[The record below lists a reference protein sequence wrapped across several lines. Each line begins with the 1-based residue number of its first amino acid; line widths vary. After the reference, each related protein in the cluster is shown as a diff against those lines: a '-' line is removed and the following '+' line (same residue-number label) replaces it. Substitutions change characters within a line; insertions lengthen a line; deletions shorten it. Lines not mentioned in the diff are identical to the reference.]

1 MIIIQIYRLTANQQY
16 PEPLNI
22 TNPVEV
28 RICMIHAVN
37 KGDATAFHCK
47 KEATASDMAIP
58 RPSMGTQILL
68 NIQAWSTYIK
78 EQGSYIQGAYK

>member
-58 RPSMGTQILL
+58 RPSMGTQIF
-68 NIQAWSTYIK
+68 IQLSSMVHLYK
-78 EQGSYIQGAYK
+78 E